1 VLGPVVKE
9 ILDVTSFVNRL
20 LDMDPIGM
28 PHLVQLV
35 NERASEPLDRVA
47 AALEVSG
54 NLAKLGDRLVGYFID
69 EARTSNCSW
78 STIGERL
85 GVSKQAAQ
93 QRYTARWAALTVS
106 DIETTTGFGLAT
118 GRVKTALRRAEAAAI
133 AQGKST
139 IETDDVLLGLI
150 EDDAAVATVALS
162 KLGATPTRVRSAF
175 KRPKARASTVA
186 EQAELP
192 LGGDVR
198 KALDLAGDESMFMFH
213 NYIGT
218 EHVLL
223 GLLREGDGAAAKTLS
238 GLGVTLEGARTTCLE
253 LINEY
258 AKKHS

>member
-1 VLGPVVKE
+1 
-9 ILDVTSFVNRL
+9 
-20 LDMDPIGM
+20 M

-35 NERASEPLDRVA
+35 ANRASDPLDRVA
-47 AALEVSG
+47 VALEVSG

-69 EARTSNCSW
+69 EARTSDCSW

-106 DIETTTGFGLAT
+106 DIEATTGFGLAT
-118 GRVKTALRRAEAAAI
+118 GRVKTALRRAETAARA
-133 AQGKST
+133 AGRST

-150 EDDAAVATVALS
+150 EDDEAVGTVALS
-162 KLGATPTRVRSAF
+162 KLGVTSARIRNVV
-175 KRPKARASTVA
+175 KRPKARASAVG
-186 EQAELP
+186 QQPELP
-192 LGGDVR
+192 LGSDVR

-223 GLLREGDGAAAKTLS
+223 GLLREGDGAAAQALS
-238 GLGVTLEGARTTCLE
+238 SLGVTLEAARTTCLE
-253 LINEY
+253 LINQH
-258 AKKHS
+258 AKTNS